1 MSDPEEARKVIE
13 VAAENHDVDLAD
25 AITAIDPTEGSSRI
39 FILDQRPDGDYRL
52 ISMGLDADGNAQAPE
67 QPLHI
72 PEGAISMVQSL
83 LHGAGM
89 QQAHNMTADADASL
103 RDVSEG
109 MGITEPYLADSEE
122 YGAD

>member
-1 MSDPEEARKVIE
+1 MSDPEEPRKVIE
-13 VAAENHDVDLAD
+13 AAAQAHDVNLDE

-39 FILDQRPDGDYRL
+39 FILDQQADGDYRL
-52 ISMGLDADGNAQAPE
+52 ISFGLDAEGNHEPTE

-89 QQAHNMTADADASL
+89 QQAHNMAADADSSL

-109 MGITEPYLADSEE
+109 MGITEPYLGD
-122 YGAD
+122 D